1 METIETS
8 PQNLRPTIL
17 IVDDTRSN
25 QEILVALLSPDHQVK
40 VAGNGVRALDIAR
53 QYPHPDLILLDVN
66 MPEMD
71 GYEVCRRLKDN
82 QLTVDIPV
90 IFVTAASDKE
100 SETYGLQ
107 VGAVDYITKPLSS
120 AIVLLRVR
128 NQLLLRQ
135 SLNKLRLSSIVFD
148 NTMECI
154 MITDAQGNLIDVNPA
169 FSQITGYTREEV
181 LGKNPRIL
189 KSGHHDQAFYAT
201 MWQAINTAGCW
212 NGELWNR
219 TKTGECYPELR
230 SISAVTD
237 TQGVVTH
244 YIGISSDI
252 SKLKQHEKQL
262 ERIAHY
268 DALTGIPNR
277 VLLADRMKQAI
288 AQAKRE
294 RKMLGVCYL
303 DLDGFK
309 PVNDTLG
316 HQAGDH
322 VLIEI
327 ARRIG
332 NILREGDTVARLGG
346 DEFVVLLP
354 DLNRVEECI
363 VTVKRLHEHIALPIG
378 IQDQSFSLTASIG
391 VSIFPDDNND
401 PDVLLRHADQAM
413 YVAKQSGKNRYHLY
427 DPTHD
432 QQTRAYHVAML
443 RIQQGLDNQEFELY
457 YQPKVDLSTR
467 QLVGAEA
474 LIRWNHPERGLLLP
488 GEFLSDI
495 RNSELEISLGEW
507 VINTALGHLAQW
519 CEQGITMDV
528 AVNIAACHLQSEE
541 FVKCLERT
549 FTGYPGLPSGHLYIE
564 ILETAALE
572 GFTEVTAT
580 MEACRMM
587 GTRFALDDFGT
598 GYSSLTYLHRLPVD
612 TLKIDQS
619 FVRDMLVDKGDKAIV
634 QGVIALAQAF
644 GLKTVAEGIET
655 MEHFDALLAM
665 GCESGQGY
673 GIARPMP
680 VADFVAWAR
689 NCSVRSLSGSPP
701 QGPAF

>member
-1 METIETS
+1 MDKIET
-8 PQNLRPTIL
+8 LDRHRRRTLL

-25 QEILVALLSPDHQVK
+25 QEALASLLSRDYHVK
-40 VAGNGVRALDIAR
+40 VADNGPRALDIAQR
-53 QYPHPDLILLDVN
+53 SPCPDLILLDVN

-71 GYEVCRRLKDN
+71 GYEVCRRLQEN
-82 QLTVDIPV
+82 PLTRDIPV

-107 VGAVDYITKPLSS
+107 LGAVDYITKPLSPDI
-120 AIVLLRVR
+120 ALLRVR

-135 SLNKLRLSSIVFD
+135 SLNKLRLTSIVFE

-154 MITDAQGNLIDVNPA
+154 TITDAEGNIIDVNPA
-169 FSQITGYTREEV
+169 FSQVTGYAREEV
-181 LGKNPRIL
+181 LGENPRFL
-189 KSGHHDQAFYAT
+189 KSGHHDQAFYAA
-201 MWQAINTAGCW
+201 MWQAINTTGYW
-212 NGELWNR
+212 SGELWNR

-237 TQGVVTH
+237 TQGAVIH
-244 YIGISSDI
+244 YVGISSDI
-252 SKLKQHEKQL
+252 SQLKQHEERL
-262 ERIAHY
+262 ERMAHY
-268 DALTGIPNR
+268 DALTGLPNR

-288 AQAKRE
+288 ALAKRE

-309 PVNDTLG
+309 PINDTFG

-322 VLIEI
+322 VLVEI

-346 DEFVVLLP
+346 DEFVGLLP

-363 VTVKRLHEHIALPIG
+363 VTLKRLHENIALPIG
-378 IQDQSFSLTASIG
+378 IQGQSFSLTASIG
-391 VSIFPDDNND
+391 VSIFPNDDND

-413 YVAKQSGKNRYHLY
+413 YIAKQSGKNRYHLF
-427 DPTHD
+427 DPTHN
-432 QQTRAYHVAML
+432 QQSRAHYEAML
-443 RIQQGLDNQEFELY
+443 RIQHGLDNQEFELY

-467 QLVGAEA
+467 QVVGAEA

-488 GEFLSDI
+488 GEFLNNI
-495 RNSELEISLGEW
+495 GNSELEISLGEW
-507 VINTALGHLAQW
+507 VIDTALNQLMQW
-519 CEQGITMDV
+519 CEAGFAMDV
-528 AVNIAACHLQSEE
+528 AVNIAANHLQSEE
-541 FVKCLERT
+541 FVDYLEHT
-549 FTGYPGLPSGHLYIE
+549 FTGYPNLPSGRLYIE

-572 GFTEVTAT
+572 DFAEVTAT

-619 FVRDMLVDKGDKAIV
+619 FVRDMLVDKGDNAIV
-634 QGVIALAQAF
+634 QGVIALAKAF

-655 MEHFDALLAM
+655 MEHFEALLAM

-680 VADFVAWAR
+680 VSALIGWAR
-689 NCSVRSLSGSPP
+689 NSGVYFLPVS
-701 QGPAF
+701 